1 MIYEAEVNLCPPS
14 KSNSYRFSKQGRVY
28 KTKEVKAFEHFFA
41 LCLPPKI
48 KQLNI
53 STKFR
58 LEYDVYLKN
67 KAQDLDNTSKAILD
81 ALQASGAIKNDSLC
95 YELEIRK
102 FIDKNNPRIKLKIIV
117 L

>member
-1 MIYEAEVNLCPPS
+1 MIYEAEVKLCPPS
-14 KSNSYRFSKQGRVY
+14 KSNSYRFSKSGRVY
-28 KTKEVKAFEHFFA
+28 KTKEVKAFEHFFS
-41 LCLPPKI
+41 LCLPAQI
-48 KQLNI
+48 KKLNI

-58 LEYDVYLKN
+58 LEYDVYLRN

-81 ALQASGAIKNDSLC
+81 SLQAAGAIKNDSLC

-102 FIDKNNPRIKLKIIV
+102 FIDKDNPRIKLKLII